1 MNEQERIKLEYAI
14 ADIIIEKPH
23 DFKIGRKQYRL
34 YPVTLAKQHLLK
46 RYIDVLSINQ
56 ENLSKEPFLEVI
68 RVVKEHKRE
77 CCEILAI
84 HTAPNTYKD
93 LYNNQAIAERRNV
106 FLNVADSDIAG
117 ILVQIMKGDGVDFIV
132 EKTGIIEENKRLGEI
147 IKVKEKTGK
156 NSLSFGGK
164 TSFGSF
170 IGRLKELGFSTNEIL
185 YERGYSFL
193 CLVLSDKITSV
204 YLTDDELQ
212 EVPEEAGGKL
222 IDANDPQAMEK
233 LKKALPGLKLN

>member
-1 MNEQERIKLEYAI
+1 MNEQERLKLEYAI

-46 RYIDVLSINQ
+46 RYIDVLSINRD
-56 ENLSKEPFLEVI
+56 NLSKNAYLEII

-117 ILVQIMKGDGVDFIV
+117 TLVQLLIGDDLNLIIK
-132 EKTGIIEENKRLGEI
+132 ETGIAEENKRLSEI
-147 IKVKEKTGK
+147 IKLKEKTGK

-185 YERGYSFL
+185 YERGFSFL
-193 CLVLSDKITSV
+193 SLMLSDKITSI
-204 YLTDDELQ
+204 YLTDDELN
-212 EVPEEAGGKL
+212 EIPEKAGGNL
-222 IDANDPQAMEK
+222 IDANDPHAMDK